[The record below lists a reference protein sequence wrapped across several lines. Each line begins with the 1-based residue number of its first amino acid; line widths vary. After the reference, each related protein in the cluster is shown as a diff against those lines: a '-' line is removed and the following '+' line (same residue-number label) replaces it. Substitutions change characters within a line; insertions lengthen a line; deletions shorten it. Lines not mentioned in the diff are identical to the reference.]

1 MKDEIKKVKE
11 KNFVLKIAKIYY
23 LIEREKD
30 GKKWIM
36 NI

>member
-1 MKDEIKKVKE
+1 MKDVIEKVKE
-11 KNFVLKIAKIYY
+11 KNFVLKIAKIFY
-23 LIEREKD
+23 LIEKEKD